1 MSMIYY
7 NDFLPNKNKKYSGIH
22 ATRGHESDFQ
32 EERLALQDLFTQWRI
47 CKLCGEEGRSTSLT
61 AQMRVGHR
69 KRRQNCSPVRHLCG
83 NSIEALVR
91 EAQLSRCYSAR
102 IECRNCGHWLCV

>member
-1 MSMIYY
+1 MT
-7 NDFLPNKNKKYSGIH
+7 FCLTKNKKYSGIH
-22 ATRGHESDFQ
+22 ATRGPRVGLPRRKASAPGFVHPV
-32 EERLALQDLFTQWRI
+32 AYLQAVV
-47 CKLCGEEGRSTSLT
+47 GEEGRSTSLT